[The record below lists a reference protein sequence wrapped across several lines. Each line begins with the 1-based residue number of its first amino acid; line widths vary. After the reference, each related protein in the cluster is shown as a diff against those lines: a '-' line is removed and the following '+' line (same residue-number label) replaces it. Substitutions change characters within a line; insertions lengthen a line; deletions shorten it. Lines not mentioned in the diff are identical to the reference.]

1 MKCINSIFAL
11 ALLAGAFVSTA
22 VGDELDDA
30 LSKVATWTSNDELA
44 PLQKIEEAVVDA
56 LNGKLDRG
64 SLEQKLITA
73 LQASST
79 RRSRS
84 FLCRQLRIVGTDAD
98 GQVERRAGATGFG
111 SGRGGGGEDEAQQ
124 GGGADHGVL
133 QCGMGATP
141 ASPALS
147 WEYGAAPAL
156 RSKGDLN

>member
-30 LSKVATWTSNDELA
+30 LSKVATWTSNDEPA
-44 PLQKIEEAVVDA
+44 PLQEIEEAVVDA

-84 FLCRQLRIVGTDAD
+84 FLCRQLRIVGTDACVPVLTD
-98 GQVERRAGATGFG
+98 VLTNPESSHMVRYVLG
-111 SGRGGGGEDEAQQ
+111 S
-124 GGGADHGVL
+124 
-133 QCGMGATP
+133 MKTP
-141 ASPALS
+141 AARAALIGS
-147 WEYGAAPAL
+147 L
-156 RSKGDLN
+156 